1 VQSYP
6 ATKSFFLTKL
16 DGRFEQAHA
25 YTVKTGGSEWGS
37 HPPVTLIT
45 CKLLITKCA
54 KSAKCAACAAC

>member
-37 HPPVTLIT
+37 NPPVTGKPAT
-45 CKLLITKCA
+45 RRF
-54 KSAKCAACAAC
+54 